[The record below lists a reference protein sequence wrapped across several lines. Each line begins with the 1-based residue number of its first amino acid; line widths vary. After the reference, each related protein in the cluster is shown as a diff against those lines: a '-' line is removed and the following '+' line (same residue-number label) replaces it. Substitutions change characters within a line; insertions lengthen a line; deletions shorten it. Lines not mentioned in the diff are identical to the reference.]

1 MTSGKK
7 AKKERRAQSTL
18 GQHKRQGKN
27 VFQPP
32 MRTIPNT
39 TTIPW
44 LRDVFP
50 DMLWICA
57 TLYKQGEIKG
67 MKMVATVLDRV
78 TTLMPQTTGHD
89 GTETPALLTGTLT
102 SFDQVPQDLRKD
114 VLSALQDDGLYE
126 KAFPRVLVNALS
138 KYKGL
143 PGAWIFD
150 GWDGG
155 AEIGDPDDPEEFLQ
169 GVVRAAP
176 GGGTSLA
183 TKSKA
188 TVIRAY
194 IVARKMVF
202 GYQPE
207 WADALPRY
215 PHDVTEEERQRL
227 ESTLR
232 AMFNVLVG
240 MPLTEDDSDASM
252 LQWAKSFWRQNWSL
266 YDCIGPDAS
275 GPNLEINVA
284 NPAPWEETLAKW
296 VGDVRALEEKFLEAQ
311 RSADPDLYFPDR
323 HEVLSGITYRHLRA
337 VEMMVRFP
345 GYWTTEHGSP
355 TLRNLVESRIVLKWL
370 IKQDDSE
377 LYRKFKDYGRG
388 RLKLLLL
395 HLREYCDGMENPSQE
410 LLDQVEYLDALV
422 NQEIWEEY
430 QDISIEK
437 NFANKDV
444 RKMAEEVGLMSDYRL
459 VFAPTSSILHG
470 EWGQLDQFVLAPCGN
485 PLHRGH
491 RIPNT
496 DPSVAVGPGIVESAL
511 TMLRHLV
518 DDYCRALNDSDAE
531 APKDGHIDSS
541 V

>member
-1 MTSGKK
+1 MSSGRK
-7 AKKERRAQSTL
+7 AKKNRRAQSTL
-18 GQHKRQGKN
+18 QQHKRQGKN
-27 VFQPP
+27 IFQPP

-50 DMLWICA
+50 DMLWICS
-57 TLYKQGEIKG
+57 TLYEQGEAKG
-67 MKMVATVLDRV
+67 MNMVAAVLDRI
-78 TTLMPQTTGHD
+78 TALMPRSTGHD
-89 GTETPALLTGTLT
+89 GIDVPALLTGTLT
-102 SFDQVPQDLRKD
+102 SFDQVPQELRGE
-114 VLSALQDDGLYE
+114 VLSALHADGLYE
-126 KAFPRVLVNALS
+126 KAFPHVLVDALS
-138 KYKGL
+138 KYEDL
-143 PGAWIFD
+143 PGRWIFE
-150 GWDGG
+150 GWNGD
-155 AEIGDPDDPEEFLQ
+155 AEVEDSDDSEEFLR
-169 GVVRAAP
+169 GAIRAAP
-176 GGGTSLA
+176 GGGSSLA

-202 GYQPE
+202 GYQSD
-207 WADALPRY
+207 WMDALPRY
-215 PHDVTEEERQRL
+215 PHDVTEDERQRL

-232 AMFNVLVG
+232 AMFNMLVG
-240 MPLTEDDSDASM
+240 LPLTEDGADVPM

-266 YDCIGPDAS
+266 YDCVGPDSS
-275 GPNLEINVA
+275 GSDLEVDVDD
-284 NPAPWEETLAKW
+284 PAPWQDALAKW
-296 VGDVRALEEKFLEAQ
+296 VDEVRALEEQFLEAQ
-311 RSADPDLYFPDR
+311 KSADPNLYFPDR

-370 IKQDDSE
+370 IQQDDPE

-395 HLREYCDGMENPSQE
+395 HLREHCDGMEKPPQE

-444 RKMAEEVGLMSDYRL
+444 RRMAEEVGLMSDYRL

-470 EWGQLDQFVLAPCGN
+470 EWGQLDQFVLTPCGN

-496 DPSVAVGPGIVESAL
+496 DPNVAVGPGIVESAL
-511 TMLRHLV
+511 VMLGVLV
-518 DDYCRALNDSDAE
+518 DDYCRALSGS
-531 APKDGHIDSS
+531 PTDGS
-541 V
+541 